1 MVAEIT
7 TNELPTNLRAV
18 IFKFNTEQ
26 GACSVAFD
34 RYSTDYATFS
44 SLPQMTSNA
53 IHSVIASGR
62 TIIDFK
68 TYAVEN
74 A

>member
-7 TNELPTNLRAV
+7 TNEVPAGIRAV
-18 IFKFNTEQ
+18 LFKFETEQ

-34 RYSTDYATFS
+34 RYSTDYATLS

-53 IHSVIASGR
+53 IHSVLASGR
-62 TIIDFK
+62 KIIDFK
-68 TYAVEN
+68 TYAVD
-74 A
+74 

>member
-1 MVAEIT
+1 MVTEIT
-7 TNELPTNLRAV
+7 TNEVPAGIRAV
-18 IFKFNTEQ
+18 KFAFTTKQ
-26 GACSVAFD
+26 GACSVVFD

-62 TIIDFK
+62 EIIDFK
-68 TYAVEN
+68 TYAIG
-74 A
+74 